1 MTESLKQSSD
11 AEAADDPTCLE
22 GEMIPEIIDL
32 TAAQQPFPESSVS
45 ANWNSSPFSNQSP
58 IFSQGETKSRGRGRG
73 RSPKMEDKTPCCRY
87 RSCGSVFPSKEE
99 VKLHVAQHHAS
110 TTKESVCADCGQAFA
125 STHGLNYHMSTH
137 TGNVNFPDTYIYPY
151 ILSLREG
158 NVSSL
163 SVHGEFYMICHME
176 PLSIP
181 YYMNTW
187 EPPQLLHHYLLP
199 PPNLFKLVTLA
210 LDFPTDLLAGE

>member
-11 AEAADDPTCLE
+11 AEATDDHTYPE
-22 GEMIPEIIDL
+22 GELIPEIIDL
-32 TAAQQPFPESSVS
+32 TAAQQPFPESSAP
-45 ANWNSSPFSNQSP
+45 ANWNPSQFSNKSP

-110 TTKESVCADCGQAFA
+110 TTKKSVCADCGQAFA

-137 TGNVNFPDTYIYPY
+137 TGNVNFPTHIFTPTYLVCGKVMFPIC
-151 ILSLREG
+151 LCTG
-158 NVSSL
+158 SS
-163 SVHGEFYMICHME
+163 I
-176 PLSIP
+176 
-181 YYMNTW
+181 
-187 EPPQLLHHYLLP
+187 
-199 PPNLFKLVTLA
+199 
-210 LDFPTDLLAGE
+210 